1 MGFYT
6 TIKNLVISGLHK
18 QSSDNI
24 RLEALILNCTKTG
37 KQSSSGEEIKLLLHI
52 SPSHGRS
59 YLQEHIDVYP
69 TDEIRHYLQ
78 PGQIVSL
85 KMNSIKG
92 KAILSWKES

>member
-1 MGFYT
+1 MGLLT
-6 TIKNLVISGLHK
+6 TLKKIILFSEYPGKSETA
-18 QSSDNI
+18 
-24 RLEALILNCTKTG
+24 RLEALILKCQKTG
-37 KQSSSGEEIKLLLHI
+37 KMSDKGDEVKLLLHI

-85 KMNSIKG
+85 EVNSIKG
-92 KAILSWKES
+92 KAILSWKA